1 MSKLLKNG
9 ITDAYELSEA
19 KRQHRLPENLSASG
33 DKFTLTKRHAYLTA
47 LAYLLADVSYT
58 VMFDLC
64 AELLK
69 HGKDLR
75 HETKRRL
82 NEFYRTAKQFGDAA
96 RRVSQDVAGIGEN
109 AMLDYVDDSDV
120 LRELIELLYDRL
132 HATDDAPV
140 RIRALLFNLPSNHI
154 YGDDEYK

>member
-19 KRQHRLPENLSASG
+19 KRQHRLPENLSAGG
-33 DKFTLTKRHAYLTA
+33 DKFTLTKRHAHLTA

-58 VMFDLC
+58 IMFDLC

-75 HETKRRL
+75 HETKRY
-82 NEFYRTAKQFGDAA
+82 NEELEKRNKVNNMFFDENTDADLLQA
-96 RRVSQDVAGIGEN
+96 RE
-109 AMLDYVDDSDV
+109 
-120 LRELIELLYDRL
+120 
-132 HATDDAPV
+132 
-140 RIRALLFNLPSNHI
+140 
-154 YGDDEYK
+154 

>member
-1 MSKLLKNG
+1 M
-9 ITDAYELSEA
+9 TDAYELSEA
-19 KRQHRLPENLSASG
+19 KRQHRLPENLSAKG
-33 DKFTLTKRHAYLTA
+33 GEFTLTKRHAHLTA

-58 VMFDLC
+58 IMFDLC
-64 AELLK
+64 TELLK

-82 NEFYRTAKQFGDAA
+82 NEFYRAAKQFGDAA
-96 RRVSQDVAGIGEN
+96 RRMSSDVADIGEK
-109 AMLDYVDDSDV
+109 ATMDYIDDADV

-132 HATDDAPV
+132 HATDDASV

-154 YGDDEYK
+154 YGDDKYK